1 MGACVS
7 KTKGATQDAAAPG
20 AVASREIDK
29 QLREVSTGL
38 FWRWRQA
45 RLERKLTLQEEKRLQ
60 GEVKLLLL
68 GSGASGKSTVLKQM
82 RYIHAKP
89 FTPDEIEDYRCVS
102 GWWPS
107 ANRL

>member
-7 KTKGATQDAAAPG
+7 KPPAADGPG
-20 AVASREIDK
+20 AVQSREIDK
-29 QLREVSTGL
+29 QLREVRTGL
-38 FWRWRQA
+38 FWRWREERKA
-45 RLERKLTLQEEKRLQ
+45 RKLTIQEERRLQ

-89 FTPDEIEDYRCVS
+89 FSPEEIEDYR
-102 GWWPS
+102 
-107 ANRL
+107 